1 MFSMGHIYKQN
12 QVPKCC
18 CFFAT
23 ENCGTVMYLVFF
35 KTVQDTRDG
44 TWREGTHGLPNQH
57 QSAPLSNKYNEDDSQ
72 HWAPLMVPNGTRA
85 DRVIGRF
92 CWLSHYPCRIA
103 VFNPPPPPLS
113 HPLNTQPTHPTPS
126 LASIISITYCPPPHL
141 QAALSFNNTS
151 NRQTIIVN
159 ETSTCEGPLGLVHRQ
174 SHYIMA
180 RRPLG
185 VMPSYINL
193 TA

>member
-113 HPLNTQPTHPTPS
+113 HPLNTQPTHPTPPHPLPQSFPSHIAPLPICRLHS
-126 LASIISITYCPPPHL
+126 LLITR
-141 QAALSFNNTS
+141 A
-151 NRQTIIVN
+151 IVKR
-159 ETSTCEGPLGLVHRQ
+159 L
-174 SHYIMA
+174 
-180 RRPLG
+180 
-185 VMPSYINL
+185 
-193 TA
+193 